1 MLNGVNDI
9 LSSPRYNYLFFVI
22 HADEKFAKATKWCIM
37 ANVIVDNAVI
47 MWLVNVVG
55 VCLSSCH
62 KIFIDLSKDD
72 EDEEKMK
79 DSMKKKSKTPTQ
91 ILII

>member
-1 MLNGVNDI
+1 MLNDI

-37 ANVIVDNAVI
+37 ANIIVDNAVI

-72 EDEEKMK
+72 EDEEKNERH
-79 DSMKKKSKTPTQ
+79 SMKKKSKTPTQ
-91 ILII
+91 IRHNLG